1 MFLELKEIAHCLQ
14 WKKKVIEEKD
24 EGERRDFHFAQG
36 RCADV
41 SHASLCALIPSN
53 DSFLFHTNPSFRVF
67 LTKTEMFTKGAL
79 SFETNWCFMPH
90 YAAMEIDIIGLFKSI
105 IHPLKSSLLRF
116 LRFLLNDYQR
126 LLLMLY
132 LKEKSNDD
140 PVSSYNNFN

>member
-67 LTKTEMFTKGAL
+67 LTKTEMFNERSVKFRNELMFHATLCCNGDWH
-79 SFETNWCFMPH
+79 NRPIQ
-90 YAAMEIDIIGLFKSI
+90 IDY
-105 IHPLKSSLLRF
+105 SSL
-116 LRFLLNDYQR
+116 
-126 LLLMLY
+126 
-132 LKEKSNDD
+132 KELA
-140 PVSSYNNFN
+140 SSFPSFPSKWLPTAIINAIFERKIKRWSRIKLQ